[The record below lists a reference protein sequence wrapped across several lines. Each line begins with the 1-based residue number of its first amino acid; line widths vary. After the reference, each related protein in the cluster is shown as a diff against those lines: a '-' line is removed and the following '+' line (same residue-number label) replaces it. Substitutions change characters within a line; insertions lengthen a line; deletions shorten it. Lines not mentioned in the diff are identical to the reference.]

1 MVILFPLGSIIF
13 DPCCGV
19 PNILISETLF
29 REFNELPCPTY
40 FKYEYSEFEFKAGIS
55 KIFLSPENLEN
66 IPGSTIGLVSGGL
79 IKKIFIGKSE
89 NMFRKLMGSILQ

>member
-13 DPCCGV
+13 DPCYGV

-40 FKYEYSEFEFKAGIS
+40 FKYEYSEYEFKAGIS
-55 KIFLSPENLEN
+55 KICLSPENLHEAAEVKMLSQ
-66 IPGSTIGLVSGGL
+66 ITLSFDP
-79 IKKIFIGKSE
+79 
-89 NMFRKLMGSILQ
+89 